1 MMLDLESLSLYPL
14 VRDRFRRGGSLVQG
28 QGEGEMKT
36 NELFFETFFCV
47 VI

>member
-14 VRDRFRRGGSLVQG
+14 VRDIYSGGGSG
-28 QGEGEMKT
+28 AGWGRNEHEGII
-36 NELFFETFFCV
+36 FETFFCV